1 MKIQLLC
8 TFATD
13 KTCEGMVESIR
24 GTYTLSDKR
33 FFVFQD
39 VKSEKDI
46 FLTYNVMIHDRFEKI
61 PYTISIHRKKQ
72 TNTLYTLNALNKIIE
87 EENNGQLDKGYQIDW
102 NLFKNCLIITTE
114 NGYKIV
120 ELRLSNIIKI

>member
-72 TNTLYTLNALNKIIE
+72 TNTLYSLNALNILIT
-87 EENNGQLDKGYQIDW
+87 EENGELDKSYVLDW
-102 NLFKNCLIITTE
+102 KLYENSLVISGDVSVRIIALKLFNIL
-114 NGYKIV
+114 
-120 ELRLSNIIKI
+120 ELR